1 MSEPA
6 LRGSRQARAASY
18 ARFRDAVL
26 DLSDEPTTANI
37 GRYLDA
43 SRALDGEPPP
53 NPGPQRPGR
62 NAQRSSE

>member
-6 LRGSRQARAASY
+6 LKGSRQARAASY

-26 DLSDEPTTANI
+26 DLSDEPTRANI

-43 SRALDGEPPP
+43 SRALDGHRLP
-53 NPGPQRPGR
+53 NPGPQRPSR
-62 NAQRSSE
+62 NAQRSNE

>member
-1 MSEPA
+1 MSKLA
-6 LRGSRQARAASY
+6 LKGSRQARAASY

-26 DLSDEPTTANI
+26 DLSDEATRANI

-43 SRALDGEPPP
+43 SRALNSDPPP
-53 NPGPQRPGR
+53 NRGARRPSS